1 MAPKKIRAGI
11 VGCGGISHFHVHNIF
26 QNSMTEIVGL
36 CDPYQP
42 SIDKLAEA
50 FIAAGRSVP
59 PSEAD
64 VRKFLRDFDMDV
76 VLIAT
81 PHSMH
86 YEHTLA
92 ALEAG
97 LDVLLEKPMVVN
109 TQQALDLIAARDR
122 TGGTLVISFQGSLSP
137 LIRMASANIKE
148 KRYGDLLSVSATVWQ
163 NWGPNTAGTWRQ
175 TPEYSGGGFIF
186 DTGAHMLNTVADL
199 VNQDFVEV
207 AAWMDNRGRSVET
220 MSVAIARLESG
231 AFVTLH
237 GCGETIPSCDSII
250 KAFCEEAI
258 LTTGAWGRTLT
269 IQEAGNPEPEEIPF
283 PAASTVWD
291 TFLNVRAGRI
301 ENPSPPEVGLRMI
314 RLYDAICQSAQN
326 GGQIVKINN
335 GKEG

>member
-11 VGCGGISHFHVHNIF
+11 IGCGGISHFHVHNIF
-26 QNSMTEIVGL
+26 QNAKTEIVGL
-36 CDPYQP
+36 CDPYRP
-42 SIDKLAEA
+42 SIDKLTEA
-50 FIAAGRSVP
+50 FVAAGRPVP

-64 VRKFLRDFDMDV
+64 VQKFLRDFDMDV

-175 TPEYSGGGFIF
+175 TPEHSGGGFTF

-237 GCGETIPSCDSII
+237 GCGETIPACDSII
-250 KAFCEEAI
+250 KVFCEEAI

-269 IQEAGNPEPEEIPF
+269 IQEAGNPEPEDIPF
-283 PAASTVWD
+283 PTTSTVWD

-314 RLYDAICQSAQN
+314 RLYDAICLSAQN

>member
-11 VGCGGISHFHVHNIF
+11 IGCGGISHFHIHNIF
-26 QNSMTEIVGL
+26 KNAQTEVVGL

-50 FIAAGRSVP
+50 FIAAGRPVP
-59 PSEAD
+59 PSEPD
-64 VRKFLRDFDMDV
+64 IQKFLKSFDMDV

-81 PHSMH
+81 PHAMH

-109 TQQALDLIAARDR
+109 TQEALDLIAARDR
-122 TGGTLVISFQGSLSP
+122 TEAALVVSFQGSLSP
-137 LIRMASANIKE
+137 LIRLASASIRE
-148 KRYGDLLSVSATVWQ
+148 RRYGNILSVSATIWQ

-175 TPEYSGGGFIF
+175 KPALSGGGFLF

-207 AAWMDNRGRSVET
+207 AAWMKNHGRDVET
-220 MSVAIARLESG
+220 MSVAMAKLESG
-231 AFVTLH
+231 AYVTLH
-237 GCGETIPSCDSII
+237 GCGETIQVCDSLI
-250 KAFCEEAI
+250 KVFCDEAI

-269 IQEAGNPEPEEIPF
+269 IQEAGNPEPKEIPF
-283 PAASTVWD
+283 PPASTLWD
-291 TFLNVRAGRI
+291 TFLDVRAGKI
-301 ENPSPPEVGLRMI
+301 DNPSPPEVGLRMI
-314 RLYDAICQSAQN
+314 RLYDAICLSAQN
-326 GGQIVKINN
+326 GGQIVKIE
-335 GKEG
+335 K

>member
-11 VGCGGISHFHVHNIF
+11 IGCGGISHFHIHNIF
-26 QNSMTEIVGL
+26 NNAKTEVVGL

-50 FIAAGRSVP
+50 FIASGRPVP
-59 PSEAD
+59 PSEPD
-64 VRKFLRDFDMDV
+64 IQQFLKSFDMDV

-81 PHSMH
+81 PHALH

-109 TQQALDLIAARDR
+109 TREALDLIAARDR
-122 TGGTLVISFQGSLSP
+122 TGATLVVSFQGSLSP
-137 LIRMASANIKE
+137 LIRLASAAIKDR
-148 KRYGDLLSVSATVWQ
+148 RYGELLSVSATVWQ

-175 TPEYSGGGFIF
+175 NPEHSGGGFIF

-207 AAWMDNRGRSVET
+207 TAWMNNHGRNVET
-220 MSVAIARLESG
+220 MSVAIAKLESG
-231 AFVTLH
+231 AYVSLH
-237 GCGETIPSCDSII
+237 GCGETIPVCDSSL
-250 KAFCEEAI
+250 KVFCEEAI

-269 IQEAGNPEPEEIPF
+269 IQDAGEPEPKTIPF
-283 PAASTVWD
+283 PPASTVWD
-291 TFLNVRAGRI
+291 IFLDVRAGKI

-314 RLYDAICQSAQN
+314 RLYDAIRLSAQN
-326 GGQIVKINN
+326 GGQIVKIE
-335 GKEG
+335 K

>member
-1 MAPKKIRAGI
+1 MTPKKIRAGI
-11 VGCGGISHFHVHNIF
+11 IGCGKISHFHIHNIF
-26 QNSMTEIVGL
+26 KNNQTEVVGL

-50 FIAAGRSVP
+50 FVAAGKPVP
-59 PSEAD
+59 PSEPD
-64 VRKFLRDFDMDV
+64 YQKFLKSFDMDV

-81 PHSMH
+81 PHAMH

-109 TQQALDLIAARDR
+109 TRQALDLMAARDR
-122 TGGTLVISFQGSLSP
+122 TGGTLVVSFQGSLSP
-137 LIRMASANIKE
+137 LIRMASASIKE
-148 KRYGDLLSVSATVWQ
+148 RRYGELLSVSATVWQ

-175 TPEYSGGGFIF
+175 TPLQSGGGFIF

-207 AAWMDNRGRSVET
+207 AAWMDNHGRDVET
-220 MSVAIARLESG
+220 MSVAVAKLESG

-237 GCGETIPSCDSII
+237 GCGETIPVCDSTI
-250 KAFCEEAI
+250 KVFCDDAI

-269 IQEAGNPEPEEIPF
+269 IQQAGEPEPKVIPF
-283 PAASTVWD
+283 PPASSVWD
-291 TFLNVRAGRI
+291 TFLNVRAGKI
-301 ENPSPPEVGLRMI
+301 VNPSPPEVGLRMI
-314 RLYDAICQSAQN
+314 RLYDAIRLSAQN
-326 GGQIVKINN
+326 GGQIAKIE
-335 GKEG
+335 K